1 MRSPCPKILD
11 LLREHLYFHVRKQWF
26 TVLLTGL
33 VEDPIGNSGFCVQ
46 VVSVVLAWAW
56 GPVASPL
63 MLPSSTEEVGE
74 WATWAQEVSSLVS

>member
-1 MRSPCPKILD
+1 MPKDFGPPERAPVLP
-11 LLREHLYFHVRKQWF
+11 RKK
-26 TVLLTGL
+26 TLSTGL